1 MSPSRCC
8 LLAFLLVLSAAPPR
22 AGTAAALAE
31 APPQAP
37 SDERLPAAPADPA
50 QVEAL
55 ITALGYQ
62 EQVARGLARM
72 GTAAAQRRVEGIAD
86 RGRREQRRAA
96 LKSLAARFEQRFDWP
111 TIQPLMVAGWQA
123 HLDAGHLRTLADFLD
138 TDAGRLYAGKGMA
151 AINEAAI
158 DQAIHL
164 DAAIDAVF
172 DRPADVAPPRLP
184 RIREPAPGSHAGLAL
199 RWLRLHDPEQAQVFA
214 DRKAQGLEGA
224 RNAFG
229 AATDGGDLP
238 PELQKILDAYVAEIR
253 LHDLEQVAVRRLV
266 GELDRAEL
274 ARLIAA
280 FDTPVMQ
287 DLAVARARADRASGE
302 RFAALVQQE
311 LADGLM
317 WELMRVMAD

>member
-1 MSPSRCC
+1 
-8 LLAFLLVLSAAPPR
+8 V
-22 AGTAAALAE
+22 
-31 APPQAP
+31 
-37 SDERLPAAPADPA
+37 AD
-50 QVEAL
+50 L
-55 ITALGYQ
+55 IEALGYQ

-72 GTAAAQRRVEGIAD
+72 GTAAAERRVEGIRD

-96 LKSLAARFEQRFDWP
+96 LQALAARFEQRFDWP
-111 TIQPLMVAGWQA
+111 TILPLMVAGWQE
-123 HLDAGHLRTLADFLD
+123 HLDAGHLQALSDFLD
-138 TDAGRLYAGKGMA
+138 TEAGRLYAGKGMA

-184 RIREPAPGSHAGLAL
+184 RVREPAPDSHAGLAL

-214 DRKAQGLEGA
+214 DRKAQGLEAA

-229 AATDGGDLP
+229 AATDGDTLP

-253 LHDLEQVAVRRLV
+253 LHDLERVAVRRVV

-274 ARLIAA
+274 TLLVEA
-280 FDTPVMQ
+280 FDTPAMQ
-287 DLAVARARADRASGE
+287 ELATARARADRASGE
-302 RFAALVQQE
+302 RFAALVQQA